1 MDIRSRAESLRPF
14 RYFKSHRQ
22 HEREFEFAG
31 DQDEGIDNPESQ
43 GAPQLGPNAFF
54 EHSADGLPIAVVG
67 LACRF
72 PDADD
77 PAALLD
83 LVLTERRTFRRLPP
97 GRLNLADYYSADR
110 ATPDATYS
118 ARAAVI
124 EGWQFDLATFGVP
137 AAVFLTADPAHW
149 LALETA
155 ARALAAAGFPLGQGL
170 ARSRTGVI
178 IGNTLNG
185 DTSRAA
191 ALRLRW
197 PYVRRVFA
205 EALAAGDIPRER
217 AMPVLRHAAAR
228 YLAPFPVTTDETLA
242 GATPASIAARICG
255 YFGFRGGGYAVD
267 GSQASSLVAVAS
279 ACAALAAGDLD
290 VALAG
295 GVDVSLDPLELV
307 GLAKAGVL
315 ARGDM
320 RVYDENPTG
329 YLPGEGCGMV
339 VLMRSADARKAGLP
353 VYAEIAGW
361 GTASAGKVSI
371 AVPDAQSQLLAL
383 HRAYQRARIAPADVQ
398 LIEGH
403 GAGTAAADITEL
415 SALAELHVGARHVAA
430 LGSIKAN
437 IGNTKA
443 AAGAAGLIKTVLAM
457 STGIIPPTTGFSR
470 PHPLLR
476 GGDAGLRLPRT
487 PETWPEGTR
496 IAGVSAMG
504 PGLDV
509 HLVLRSEPAR
519 GRHERR
525 APGAP
530 TAGRPETRPAAD
542 TDARRE
548 IGSLARS
555 TAYLLH
561 AQDRAAL
568 AAILARIAHVAPW
581 LSDAELGDLACQLAR
596 DAADQGP
603 MRMALVA
610 SKQDQLARLASQA
623 TAMLS
628 GLGDGLLAQR
638 PGIYAADSA
647 DGRVT
652 LLLSDT
658 GVLAPGDPADGR
670 PPADQALPLA
680 TLRWLDQLGVSPDA
694 AVGYGQGEIAGL
706 IWAGCLAEDDA
717 VSVMATRNK
726 ILYAPSSPTSPAGSD
741 EAAPDQAPASRADLL
756 RVIVRR
762 LRLAAPQ
769 RRLISATLGR
779 EVSSA
784 DDVADL
790 LCAKLDCPTGLGP
803 ALQAGALGA
812 SLLVET
818 GPGQVLSEGAAVL
831 SEVPAISLG
840 AGTGVDAA
848 RAAAALF
855 AVGALEHPARLYAA
869 GRRGRS
875 TSGASRRSSPA
886 PVRLRRPPCPTR
898 CPRRGGRRP
907 QAPRRPPTRW
917 PRKRWRARRRPW
929 ARARSC
935 PRARSAARAG
945 SRPRA
950 HGWPRGRSCTRTR
963 NRPRWSRPPR
973 WRRPRPWPSGSPRP
987 AWRPRPGS
995 GPPDWRPT
1003 RWTRKTRASP
1013 HCSTQRVEKQVWSRH
1028 RPPSRVGIPS
1038 PRAKARRQHR
1048 PPRPAPAGPLPRPDR
1063 RAARRRG

>member
-1 MDIRSRAESLRPF
+1 M
-14 RYFKSHRQ
+14 
-22 HEREFEFAG
+22 
-31 DQDEGIDNPESQ
+31 
-43 GAPQLGPNAFF
+43 
-54 EHSADGLPIAVVG
+54 VG

-83 LVLTERRTFRRLPP
+83 LVLTERRAFRRLPP
-97 GRLNLADYYSADR
+97 GRLNVADYYSADR

-124 EGWQFDLATFGVP
+124 EGWQFDLGAFGVP
-137 AAVFLTADPAHW
+137 AAVYLAADPAHW

-185 DTSRAA
+185 DASRAA

-228 YLAPFPVTTDETLA
+228 YLAPFPVTTDETLT

-267 GSQASSLVAVAS
+267 GSQASSLVAVVS
-279 ACAALAAGDLD
+279 GCAALAAGDLD
-290 VALAG
+290 VVLAG
-295 GVDVSLDPLELV
+295 GVDLSLDPLELV

-329 YLPGEGCGMV
+329 FLPGEGCGLV
-339 VLMRSADARKAGLP
+339 VLMRSADAHKAGLP

-371 AVPDAQSQLLAL
+371 AVPDAHSQLLAL
-383 HRAYQRARIAPADVQ
+383 HRAYQRARIAPTDVQ

-403 GAGTAAADITEL
+403 GAGTAAADTTEL

-457 STGIIPPTTGFSR
+457 STGIIPPATGFSR
-470 PHPLLR
+470 PHPMLR
-476 GGDAGLRLPRT
+476 GGEAGLRLPRT

-509 HLVLRSEPAR
+509 HLVLRNEPSR

-525 APGAP
+525 APTP
-530 TAGRPETRPAAD
+530 AGRTETGPVPEASAP
-542 TDARRE
+542 RRDP
-548 IGSLARS
+548 GATRS

-561 AQDRAAL
+561 APDRTAL
-568 AAILARIAHVAPW
+568 AAILARIAHVAPG
-581 LSDAELGDLACQLAR
+581 LSDAELGDLACQLSR

-603 MRMALVA
+603 MRMALIA
-610 SKQDQLARLASQA
+610 SKQDQLARLASRA
-623 TAMLS
+623 TAMLA

-638 PGIYAADSA
+638 PGVFAADSA

-658 GVLAPGDPADGR
+658 GTRATPPAADGG
-670 PPADQALPLA
+670 PAEDRALSLSA
-680 TLRWLDQLGVSPDA
+680 LRWLDELGVSANA
-694 AVGYGQGEIAGL
+694 AVGYGLGEIAGL
-706 IWAGCLAEDDA
+706 IWAGSLSEDDA
-717 VSVMATRNK
+717 VSAMATRNK
-726 ILYAPSSPTSPAGSD
+726 ILNAAPSPTSPTAGD
-741 EAAPDQAPASRADLL
+741 GAAREGAAGDGAAPDDRTGMLRALMHRMRVSAPRR
-756 RVIVRR
+756 RV
-762 LRLAAPQ
+762 
-769 RRLISATLGR
+769 ISATLGR
-779 EVSSA
+779 EVSSVS
-784 DDVADL
+784 DVVDL

-818 GPGQVLSEGAAVL
+818 GPG
-831 SEVPAISLG
+831 
-840 AGTGVDAA
+840 
-848 RAAAALF
+848 
-855 AVGALEHPARLYAA
+855 
-869 GRRGRS
+869 
-875 TSGASRRSSPA
+875 
-886 PVRLRRPPCPTR
+886 
-898 CPRRGGRRP
+898 
-907 QAPRRPPTRW
+907 
-917 PRKRWRARRRPW
+917 
-929 ARARSC
+929 
-935 PRARSAARAG
+935 
-945 SRPRA
+945 
-950 HGWPRGRSCTRTR
+950 
-963 NRPRWSRPPR
+963 
-973 WRRPRPWPSGSPRP
+973 
-987 AWRPRPGS
+987 
-995 GPPDWRPT
+995 
-1003 RWTRKTRASP
+1003 
-1013 HCSTQRVEKQVWSRH
+1013 
-1028 RPPSRVGIPS
+1028 
-1038 PRAKARRQHR
+1038 
-1048 PPRPAPAGPLPRPDR
+1048 
-1063 RAARRRG
+1063 

>member
-22 HEREFEFAG
+22 HEHEFEFAAAE
-31 DQDEGIDNPESQ
+31 DEGIDDAEGQ
-43 GAPQLGPNAFF
+43 GARQLGPNAFF

-83 LVLTERRTFRRLPP
+83 LVLTERRPFRRLPP

-124 EGWQFDLATFGVP
+124 EGWQFDLAAFGVP

-185 DTSRAA
+185 DASRAA

-228 YLAPFPVTTDETLA
+228 YLAPFPVTTDETLT
-242 GATPASIAARICG
+242 GATPASIAARICS

-279 ACAALAAGDLD
+279 ACAALATGDLD

-295 GVDVSLDPLELV
+295 GVDLSLDPLELV

-329 YLPGEGCGMV
+329 YLPGEGCGIV

-371 AVPDAQSQLLAL
+371 AVPDAHSQLLAL

-415 SALAELHVGARHVAA
+415 SALAELHVGARHGAA

-457 STGIIPPTTGFSR
+457 STGIIPPATGFSR

-476 GGDAGLRLPRT
+476 AGDAGLRLPHT
-487 PETWPEGTR
+487 PETWPDGTR

-525 APGAP
+525 APGP
-530 TAGRPETRPAAD
+530 PPAGRAETGPPAGP
-542 TDARRE
+542 DARRE

-561 AQDRAAL
+561 APDRTAL

-596 DAADQGP
+596 DAADQGQ

-623 TAMLS
+623 TALLS

-638 PGIYAADSA
+638 PGIFAADSA

-652 LLLSDT
+652 VLLSDT
-658 GVLAPGDPADGR
+658 GVLPPGDAGDAGDGR
-670 PPADQALPLA
+670 PPGDQALPLA
-680 TLRWLDQLGVSPDA
+680 ALRWLDQLGVSANA

-706 IWAGCLAEDDA
+706 IWACCLPEEDA
-717 VSVMATRNK
+717 VSVMATRTK
-726 ILYAPSSPTSPAGSD
+726 ILYATSSPTSPAGSD
-741 EAAPDQAPASRADLL
+741 DAAPDPVPANRGDLL

-818 GPGQVLSEGAAVL
+818 GPGQILSEAAAVM

-855 AVGALEHPARLYAA
+855 AVGALEHPARLYEGRPSRPIDIWREQTFITSPCQAPAPALSHAVPAA
-869 GRRGRS
+869 RRPEAGLPVGRGRA
-875 TSGASRRSSPA
+875 GCGRAGGRA
-886 PVRLRRPPCPTR
+886 
-898 CPRRGGRRP
+898 GDNGRRP
-907 QAPRRPPTRW
+907 
-917 PRKRWRARRRPW
+917 
-929 ARARSC
+929 
-935 PRARSAARAG
+935 G
-945 SRPRA
+945 
-950 HGWPRGRSCTRTR
+950 
-963 NRPRWSRPPR
+963 
-973 WRRPRPWPSGSPRP
+973 
-987 AWRPRPGS
+987 
-995 GPPDWRPT
+995 
-1003 RWTRKTRASP
+1003 
-1013 HCSTQRVEKQVWSRH
+1013 
-1028 RPPSRVGIPS
+1028 
-1038 PRAKARRQHR
+1038 
-1048 PPRPAPAGPLPRPDR
+1048 
-1063 RAARRRG
+1063 AARRPEAGRGPERDRGLTGSHGIGAA